1 MAQTGITSVDHAPQ
15 VLAEWLNR
23 LCDDL
28 EWDDRKRAYVLLN
41 ETLHAVRDFLT
52 VDEAADLAAQLPLI
66 LRGIFYT
73 GWNPSA
79 TPVRPRGKGAFLDRV
94 ARRFEKTPLEDP
106 ERAVAAV
113 FDLLRRQV
121 SEGEF
126 DHVSHAMRKPLQE
139 LWN

>member
-1 MAQTGITSVDHAPQ
+1 MTHTGISSVDHGPQ
-15 VLAEWLNR
+15 VVAEWLNR

-28 EWDDRKRAYVLLN
+28 DWNEKKRAYMLLH

-66 LRGIFYT
+66 FRGIFYT

-79 TPVRPRGKGAFLDRV
+79 TPVKPRSKTAFIERV
-94 ARRFEKTPLEDP
+94 AARFDKIPLEDP
-106 ERAVAAV
+106 EKAVAAV

-121 SEGEF
+121 SKGEL
-126 DHVSHAMRKPLQE
+126 DQVSHAMRKSLQE
-139 LWN
+139 LWT